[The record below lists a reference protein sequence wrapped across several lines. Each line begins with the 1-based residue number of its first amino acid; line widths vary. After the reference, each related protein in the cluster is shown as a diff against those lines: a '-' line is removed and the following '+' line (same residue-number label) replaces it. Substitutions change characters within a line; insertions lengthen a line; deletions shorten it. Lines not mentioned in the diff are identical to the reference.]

1 MYVKQ
6 FAEHD
11 FLLPAARPRLWCDA
25 TVAIQCAKRQGAS
38 SKLRHLE
45 VQHFYV
51 QELVKE
57 KMVKIGKI
65 DGTKNPVNCITKFL
79 PANLK
84 KQCLADL
91 GMVDMSRPAMK
102 ALLEDTESVPLVS
115 QKDTTTIASVRMPWK
130 PNKAQSA
137 TVLGLTM
144 AQACLAHATT
154 AAAAANSTDGT
165 LPVLVED
172 GSGHEWMLALLL
184 LVLLST
190 YGVWRLC
197 SNRCAAR
204 CSSSNNN
211 SSSGSSSSTMPNRPA
226 TAATEECAGGPS
238 ATILYTAHGLGKGI
252 YHLQGACDHLR
263 GSRRTVRHR
272 LCKDC
277 ARNSMRRLCSQ
288 RRQTASDG

>member
-6 FAEHD
+6 LAEHN
-11 FLLPAARPRLWCDA
+11 FLLPIAQPRLWCDA

-197 SNRCAAR
+197 SNRCPAR
-204 CSSSNNN
+204 CSSSSSNNN
-211 SSSGSSSSTMPNRPA
+211 SSSSSSSTMPHRPA
-226 TAATEECAGGPS
+226 IPAAEECAGGPS
-238 ATILYTAHGLGKGI
+238 TTILWLVDT
-252 YHLQGACDHLR
+252 GACNHMR
-263 GSRRTVRHR
+263 GSRHTVTHN

-277 ARNSMRRLCSQ
+277 AQNSTRGLCSQ
-288 RRQTASDG
+288 CQRPASDG